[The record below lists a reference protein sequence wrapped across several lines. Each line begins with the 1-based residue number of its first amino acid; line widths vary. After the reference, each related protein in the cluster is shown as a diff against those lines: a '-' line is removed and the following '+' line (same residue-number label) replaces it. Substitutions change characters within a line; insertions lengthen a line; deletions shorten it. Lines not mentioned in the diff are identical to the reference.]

1 MIVTE
6 LWVPAFIATLGMS
19 TIVRGAALIY
29 TGGRDIYLYGRTG
42 YKILSSG
49 LTPMLLALGLALIFF
64 LLLGQTPYGRHILAT
79 GSNLVSAQRV
89 GVQTTFVLWG
99 VFAIVGTT
107 AALSGLV
114 LSAQVLTGNGRLA
127 TGLELSAIAVVV
139 LGGTPLSGGK
149 ASVNGTLFGSL
160 LVAVMNNGLNLLN
173 ISIFYQN
180 ITLGLLL
187 LGALAFE
194 AIRMP
199 GRKARFV

>member
-64 LLLGQTPYGRHILAT
+64 LLLGQIPYGRHILAT

-89 GVQTTFVLWG
+89 GVQTTWG

-107 AALSGLV
+107 AALSELV